1 MPELP
6 EVEGVVRALAPKVEG
21 DTIVKV
27 ELSSTIYNSCR
38 EGKQCIVKNIEPHL
52 FEEVMQGMTIEK
64 VVRRSK
70 YIYFHLQKVEEKFLF
85 VNHLGMTGAW
95 FVVQTLDE
103 IREEKFRKHVHAIFT
118 LHTGELLVYADIRR
132 FGEMRFIKKIE
143 EHPPL
148 LLMAPE
154 PFDEHACE
162 FFLQKC
168 ELPKYQNKPI
178 KEVIMDGQVISG
190 CGNIYATEALF
201 KMGIHPARK
210 ANRISKM
217 RKAELFNTIRTI
229 LQESIEMGG
238 STISD
243 YRNINGEA
251 GGMQHRLKMYGKKVC
266 PTCESATKS
275 LIIGGRT
282 SVYCPKCQH

>member
-6 EVEGVVRALAPKVEG
+6 EVEGVVRALVPAVEG
-21 DTIVKV
+21 KTILKV
-27 ELSSTIYNSCR
+27 ELSDTIYSSFGL
-38 EGKQCIVKNIEPHL
+38 GKQCIVKNIEPNL
-52 FEEVMQGMTIEK
+52 FEEVMQGMNIQSIT
-64 VVRRSK
+64 RRSK
-70 YIYFHLQKVEEKFLF
+70 YIYFHLEKNQENFLF

-95 FVVQTLDE
+95 FVVQNLSDIT
-103 IREEKFRKHVHAIFT
+103 EEKFRKHVHAIFT
-118 LHTGELLVYADIRR
+118 LESGELLVYSDIRR
-132 FGEMRFIKKIE
+132 FGELRFVKKVE
-143 EHPPL
+143 DHPPL

-154 PFDEHACE
+154 PFEKGACE
-162 FFLQKC
+162 FFLEKC
-168 ELPKYQNKPI
+168 ELTKYQNKPI

-210 ANRISKM
+210 TNRISKK
-217 RKAELFNTIRTI
+217 RKIELFEAIRTI
-229 LQESIEMGG
+229 LKESIEMGG

-251 GGMQHRLKMYGKKVC
+251 GGMQDRLKMYGKKTC
-266 PTCESATKS
+266 PQCNTATKS

>member
-6 EVEGVVRALAPKVEG
+6 EVEGVVRALVPAVEG
-21 DTIVKV
+21 KTIMKV
-27 ELSSTIYNSCR
+27 ELSDTIYASFGL
-38 EGKQCIVKNIEPHL
+38 GKQCIVKNIEPNL
-52 FEEVMQGMTIEK
+52 FEEVMQGMHIQK
-64 VVRRSK
+64 VTRRSK
-70 YIYFHLQKVEEKFLF
+70 YIYFHIEKNQESFLF

-95 FVVQTLDE
+95 FVVQTLGD
-103 IREEKFRKHVHAIFT
+103 ITEEKFRKHVHAVFT
-118 LHTGELLVYADIRR
+118 LETGELLVYSDIRR
-132 FGEMRFIKKIE
+132 FGELRFIKKVE

-154 PFDEHACE
+154 PFDSVACE
-162 FFLQKC
+162 FFLDKC
-168 ELPKYQNKPI
+168 ALPKYQNKPI

-210 ANRISKM
+210 TNRISKK
-217 RKAELFNTIRTI
+217 RKIELFEAIRTI

-251 GGMQHRLKMYGKKVC
+251 GGMQNRLKMYGKKFC
-266 PTCESATKS
+266 PQCNTATKALS
-275 LIIGGRT
+275 IGGRT

>member
-6 EVEGVVRALAPKVEG
+6 EVEGVVRALVPAIEGKVIE
-21 DTIVKV
+21 KV
-27 ELSSTIYNSCR
+27 ELSKTIYKSWG
-38 EGKQCIVKNIEPHL
+38 EGKQCIVKNIEPNL
-52 FEEVMQGMTIEK
+52 FEEIMRGMKISK
-64 VVRRSK
+64 IIRRSK
-70 YIYFHLQKVEEKFLF
+70 YIYFHLEKDEENFLF

-95 FVVQTLDE
+95 FVVQSLSE
-103 IREEKFRKHVHAIFT
+103 ITEGKFRKHVHAVFYLT
-118 LHTGELLVYADIRR
+118 TGELLVFSDIRR
-132 FGEMRFIKKIE
+132 FGEMRFMTKIE

-148 LLMAPE
+148 MQMAPE
-154 PFDEHACE
+154 PFDENACE
-162 FFLQKC
+162 YFLEKC
-168 ELPKYQNKPI
+168 ELPKYQNKTI

-201 KMGIHPARK
+201 KMKVHPARK
-210 ANRISKM
+210 SNRISKK
-217 RKAELFNTIRTI
+217 RKVELFEVIRAI
-229 LQESIEMGG
+229 LQESIAMGG

-266 PTCESATKS
+266 PTCGTLTKS
-275 LIIGGRT
+275 MIIGGRT